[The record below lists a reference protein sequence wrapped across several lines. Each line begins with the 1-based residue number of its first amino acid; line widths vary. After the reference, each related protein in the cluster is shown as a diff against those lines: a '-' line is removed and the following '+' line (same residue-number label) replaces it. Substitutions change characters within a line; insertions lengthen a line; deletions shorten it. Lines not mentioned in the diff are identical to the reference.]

1 MVADINKGTT
11 MTMARDIAAYLQTV
25 R

>member
-11 MTMARDIAAYLQTV
+11 MTMARDIAAYLHTV